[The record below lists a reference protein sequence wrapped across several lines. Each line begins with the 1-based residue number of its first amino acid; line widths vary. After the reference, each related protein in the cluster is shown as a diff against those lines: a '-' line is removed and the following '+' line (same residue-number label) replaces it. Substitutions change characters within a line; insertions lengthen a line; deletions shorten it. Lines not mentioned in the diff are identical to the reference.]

1 MVDSSSNPLTDPVSL
16 GEVDRNVQRLRE
28 ELQRGLANVSSRM
41 DKALDGTVPANVY
54 ASDKNAWEYRLS
66 DAEKEVVDLKLSFKT
81 EVEALK
87 NYQKEKENQR
97 LSQRN
102 LIAAAFL
109 FPLLILIINTSI
121 NFYFRATGK

>member
-1 MVDSSSNPLTDPVSL
+1 MTIPTDPVSL

-66 DAEKEVVDLKLSFKT
+66 DMERDVATLKVDLKT
-81 EVEALK
+81 EVAALK
-87 NYQKEKENQR
+87 AYEEKKEAQR
-97 LSQRN
+97 LGQKN
-102 LIAAAFL
+102 LITAAFL
-109 FPLLILIINTSI
+109 FPVLILIINTAI
-121 NFYFRATGK
+121 NFYFKATGK

>member
-1 MVDSSSNPLTDPVSL
+1 MTMPTDPVSL
-16 GEVDRNVQRLRE
+16 GEVHRNVQQLRE
-28 ELQRGLANVSSRM
+28 ELRDGLANVSTRM
-41 DKALDGTVPANVY
+41 DRALDGTVPANVY
-54 ASDKNAWEYRLS
+54 AADKNAWEYRLS
-66 DAEKEVVDLKLSFKT
+66 DAEKEIADLKINLKT

-87 NYQKEKENQR
+87 SYEEKKEQQHIG
-97 LSQRN
+97 QRN